1 MRYIPTYDKAGNK
14 MGAKWWQ
21 PLYSVAQTPPPWQPW
36 QKTEKTE
43 FTDPSFNPSNMKIEN
58 FQMPAL
64 QTWPTPIVTG
74 TPGKTEEPGKK
85 YDLPGP
91 DTGAILK
98 PYTSSQGM
106 PPTHQTPY
114 PTFNMRTAM
123 MPMKE
128 DYLRISPENIGP
140 NPSPNKPAE
149 ALNKKQG
156 EPEARVGEK
165 GTLSKDS
172 KPAAFLETSVQPTP
186 LASPWTVFGGL
197 HPMGQP
203 VATASLNEGIH
214 TVFHP
219 ALSGIKVGKAVNPY
233 KTRQP
238 SAVAFATNPLAF
250 HPDATVNHPSKV
262 GAAAVAQTS
271 AMPVVHQQVVG
282 VTPVMSHPGTV
293 LPVMPHPGTV
303 IPYPITAHPHPAG
316 IPPHF
321 VGTAPLPAALM
332 LHPGSIVPNPAAVV
346 PRPTL
351 PVGHPGIISTVGIPT
366 FPLMHPFFH
375 HPSLF
380 QPGSFLE
387 ESEGRFYDQLLS
399 SQHANTKSPTM
410 VIPPVSHRAAV
421 SHPALLPQNVQS
433 PWVGAP
439 VLLPPAGLHPMGQPV
454 ATASLNEGIHTVFHP
469 ALSGIKVG
477 KAVNPYKTRQPSAVA
492 FATNPLAFHP
502 DATVN
507 HPSKVGA
514 AAVAQTS
521 AMPVVHQQVVGV
533 TPVMS
538 HPGMHHHP
546 MHPHGLTSMFPTY
559 SIMHPGYY
567 PTGYNPELPWFP
579 STGYLDPGY
588 GVPAAIVYQSKED
601 RMKNWKV
608 SPPVFHPTM
617 PGVHQPMPGLV
628 HGGSAVVAP
637 SLVSLLPAALGQNQH
652 DYLHMLPWQ
661 QDRTKEM
668 LAQFDKKKT

>member
-1 MRYIPTYDKAGNK
+1 

-282 VTPVMSHPGTV
+282 VTPVMSHPG
-293 LPVMPHPGTV
+293 
-303 IPYPITAHPHPAG
+303 
-316 IPPHF
+316 
-321 VGTAPLPAALM
+321 
-332 LHPGSIVPNPAAVV
+332 
-346 PRPTL
+346 
-351 PVGHPGIISTVGIPT
+351 
-366 FPLMHPFFH
+366 
-375 HPSLF
+375 
-380 QPGSFLE
+380 
-387 ESEGRFYDQLLS
+387 
-399 SQHANTKSPTM
+399 
-410 VIPPVSHRAAV
+410 
-421 SHPALLPQNVQS
+421 
-433 PWVGAP
+433 
-439 VLLPPAGLHPMGQPV
+439 
-454 ATASLNEGIHTVFHP
+454 
-469 ALSGIKVG
+469 
-477 KAVNPYKTRQPSAVA
+477 
-492 FATNPLAFHP
+492 
-502 DATVN
+502 
-507 HPSKVGA
+507 
-514 AAVAQTS
+514 
-521 AMPVVHQQVVGV
+521 
-533 TPVMS
+533 
-538 HPGMHHHP
+538 MHHHP